1 MSVFKSTN
9 LRVAALTHI
18 GKRRHMNEDCIAVDA
33 QIRSEQ
39 MSDPSLYT
47 LRLDG
52 RCVCLVA
59 DGMGGHPAGD
69 IASRVAIETLGAE
82 PLHPSMGDAA
92 IVAALRKANRALF
105 AEMERTPEVIGM
117 GTTIAG
123 LTACESEIVTFNV
136 GDSRV
141 YRVRDAVVEQI
152 STDDSEDVITSFMAM
167 DFPTRALNQCL
178 GGYPGVEEIN
188 PHVVRDPA
196 QPGSTYLICS
206 DGLHDMLNDATIG
219 ACMSADLDQSV
230 RTLFECAMA
239 EGGID
244 NISIILARLEDDAAA
259 DSTEQTPRL

>member
-1 MSVFKSTN
+1 MSVYKATT

-18 GKRRHMNEDCIAVDA
+18 GKRRHVNEDCIAVGA

-39 MSDPSLYT
+39 MTDPSLHT
-47 LRLDG
+47 LRLES

-69 IASRVAIETLGAE
+69 VASRIAIETLSAE
-82 PLHPSMGDAA
+82 PLNPHMDDEAIIAA
-92 IVAALRKANRALF
+92 VRKANHTLF
-105 AEMERTPEVIGM
+105 AAMERTPEVIGM

-136 GDSRV
+136 GDSRI
-141 YRVRDAVVEQI
+141 YRVRDGSVEQI
-152 STDDSEDVITSFMAM
+152 STDDSEEIITSFMSM

-178 GGYPGVEEIN
+178 GGYPGVEEIT
-188 PHVVRDPA
+188 PHVMREPA

-219 ACMSADLDQSV
+219 ACLTTDLDQSV

-259 DSTEQTPRL
+259 NSG